1 MDGYYY
7 IFLIAVIP
15 CIELRGSIPFG
26 IIMGLDFS
34 RVFLISIF
42 ASILII
48 PFVFVLLDHIFP
60 VVRRINQIDRLYLY
74 WESKVQKRYK
84 KYTDWE
90 LVGLMIFV
98 AIPLPGTGVY
108 SGTFL
113 SYLLGLDRKWS
124 FVTITLGALI
134 AGIIVSMI
142 SLGLGNIF

>member
-15 CIELRGSIPFG
+15 WIELRGSIPFG

>member
-15 CIELRGSIPFG
+15 WIELRGSIPFG

-142 SLGLGNIF
+142 SLGLSNIF